1 MLLDPRLFLEV
12 EYLTLFGNSLIIFLS
27 NSSTVLSQMSM
38 SHLSLKLNSNNEIE
52 KVKRDYPDYF
62 QQPEG
67 ELIENQN
74 NQSTNSKRSTDDAT
88 E

>member
-1 MLLDPRLFLEV
+1 
-12 EYLTLFGNSLIIFLS
+12 
-27 NSSTVLSQMSM
+27 M
-38 SHLSLKLNSNNEIE
+38 SHDELHSLLPVEAQLLLRRAASTPIKKGDHLATRRAVDSAIE
-52 KVKRDYPDYF
+52 KVKRDYPNYF